1 MRHWKVNG
9 SRLYHIPRAG
19 QLRGSGLV
27 DTAHAYNLLLMS
39 LTVPEMVLAMAP
51 AGCPDLTP
59 SGPSLLV
66 SHAEAW

>member
-27 DTAHAYNLLLMS
+27 DTAHAVTDRTLD
-39 LTVPEMVLAMAP
+39 PEELNDV
-51 AGCPDLTP
+51 
-59 SGPSLLV
+59 
-66 SHAEAW
+66 